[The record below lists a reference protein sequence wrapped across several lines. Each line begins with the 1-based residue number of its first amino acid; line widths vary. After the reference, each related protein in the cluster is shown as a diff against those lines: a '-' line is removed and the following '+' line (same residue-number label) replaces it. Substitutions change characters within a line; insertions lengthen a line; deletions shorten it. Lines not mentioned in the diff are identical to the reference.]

1 MSDSNWKEMGE
12 SIALLHS
19 FSRKVLAQHYLL
31 TITTNELDILTWIF
45 FAKDKETP
53 IKISQ
58 DLKLKKESVSRTLKS
73 LIEKG
78 LVKKELNN
86 RDERSYYL
94 AITEKGIETLDENY
108 IYLMKPYYHL
118 KRSMGD
124 DYDLFIKQVTEA
136 EKLLTHFNNGGTSE

>member
-1 MSDSNWKEMGE
+1 MSDSNWKELGE
-12 SIALLHS
+12 NIALLHS

-45 FAKDKETP
+45 FAKGKETP

-86 RDERSYYL
+86 LDERSYYL
-94 AITEKGIETLDENY
+94 AITEKGIATLEENY
-108 IYLMKPYYHL
+108 IYLMKPYYYL

-124 DYDLFIKQVTEA
+124 DYDLFIKQVAEA
-136 EKLLTHFNNGGTSE
+136 DKSLTHFNNGGTSE

>member
-12 SIALLHS
+12 NIALLHS
-19 FSRKVLAQHYLL
+19 FSRKVLAQRSLL

-73 LIEKG
+73 LMEKS
-78 LVKKELNN
+78 LIKKESNS

-108 IYLMKPYYHL
+108 SYLMKPYYYL

-136 EKLLTHFNNGGTSE
+136 ERLLSHFNNGGTSE